1 VSNDG
6 DRLDGRFWK
15 LWTSSTG
22 SALGSG
28 MVTVAAP
35 LLVASRSSDPLVV
48 SGAVAAAML
57 PWLLLSLPA
66 GVLVD
71 RLDRRHV
78 MIAMDWS
85 RVLVVGALGL
95 AVLMRHAPLPLVYAT
110 LFLLGT
116 GETVVRTA
124 SQAMIAAV
132 VPGSA
137 LEKANGWLI
146 GGFTLASGIV
156 AAPLGALLFGLDESV
171 PFLANAGTY
180 ALSAVLLMLI
190 AGQYRSGAAQP
201 LTGRARGAFRAEIAE
216 GVRWMVGQ
224 RLVRTF
230 GLLIGLL
237 NVTLT
242 AAISILVLVVRERLQ
257 AADFWYGI
265 LITCMA
271 VGGIT
276 GSLIGNWLVR
286 KVTATWTL
294 RIGLLI
300 EAGLHLVL
308 ATARSVWVVGAAFA
322 VFGVHASLWTI
333 VTNSIR
339 QRLTPPDI
347 QGRVSSVYLFVA
359 AGGNALGAVL
369 GGALASRFGL
379 PAPYWLGFVVALL
392 VSAATWR
399 VFDRATIAAAS
410 AEPPA
415 AVDVPEPRLAAADGV
430 PLGPA
435 GVEHDAAGT
444 GAP

>member
-1 VSNDG
+1 MGNDG

-95 AVLMRHAPLPLVYAT
+95 AVLMRHAPLPLIYAT

-132 VPGSA
+132 VPRAA

-156 AAPLGALLFGLDESV
+156 AAPLGALLFGLDEAV

-190 AGQYRSGAAQP
+190 AGVYRGGAQP
-201 LTGRARGAFRAEIAE
+201 VDGRARGAFRAEIGE
-216 GVRWMVGQ
+216 GVRWMAGQ
-224 RLVRTF
+224 RLVRTL

-242 AAISILVLVVRERLQ
+242 AAISILVLVVRERLH

-265 LITCMA
+265 LLTCMA
-271 VGGIT
+271 IGGIT
-276 GSLIGNWLVR
+276 GSLIGNWLIR
-286 KVTATWTL
+286 RVTATWTL
-294 RIGLLI
+294 RVGLLI

-308 ATARSVWVVGAAFA
+308 ATARSVWVVGPAFA
-322 VFGVHASLWTI
+322 AFGVHGSLWTI

-379 PAPYWLGFVVALL
+379 PAPYWVGFVVALL
-392 VSAATWR
+392 VSAVTWR
-399 VFDRATIAAAS
+399 VFDPATMAAAS
-410 AEPPA
+410 AQPPA
-415 AVDVPEPRLAAADGV
+415 DPTTVPQPRLAAADGV

-435 GVEHDAAGT
+435 GVEPDNAGT
-444 GAP
+444 GTR